1 MPEQGFRIWSL
12 GGLPIIASPA
22 EIDIANAHELCE
34 ALIAACDTEH
44 CTVVMDLTQT
54 LLCDSNALNVLVRA
68 RKRTAAGGGELRLVI
83 RDASLLRVFAVTGI
97 DRMFPIFAS
106 LPEALAPGP
115 QGAPASFRLRHASV
129 AVLSTAR
136 AARPTSPPA
145 GRRVIRPAAADG
157 DR

>member
-1 MPEQGFRIWSL
+1 VPEQGFRLWSL

-22 EIDIANAHELCE
+22 EIDIANAHELRE
-34 ALIAACDTEH
+34 ALIAACDTDH
-44 CTVVMDLTQT
+44 CTVIMDLTQT
-54 LLCDSNALNVLVRA
+54 VCCDSNALNVLVRA

-115 QGAPASFRLRHASV
+115 HRDPAAFRSVRAVRPASDRLVR
-129 AVLSTAR
+129 LSPGL
-136 AARPTSPPA
+136 RPPVSHRQP
-145 GRRVIRPAAADG
+145 G
-157 DR
+157 DRARYGN